1 MSASW
6 RRTFAIIGIV
16 GVLIIT
22 VACIITALN
31 FTGAQGER
39 YSPLTHFIS
48 ELGYVAVSQSAA
60 IFNWGLI
67 IGAPCLGIFL
77 VGLGLSLKGW
87 LRYPFV
93 IISVISGIAGM
104 LVGVFPMDN
113 LDAHGQVAQAF
124 FLTGGVVVAIFSLY
138 ILFSSQ
144 TRYPR
149 WIVLIGIVSVVS
161 FAAFLSIIL
170 PGGRDALAA
179 PDGVRPSVWITV
191 VWEWLILISVLLWI
205 FVVALYF
212 RKPGED

>member
-1 MSASW
+1 MSAS
-6 RRTFAIIGIV
+6 RRQIFATVGII

-22 VACIITALN
+22 AACIITALN
-31 FTGAQGER
+31 FRGVQGEG

-60 IFNWGLI
+60 VFNWGLI

-87 LRYPFV
+87 LRYLFV

-113 LDAHGQVAQAF
+113 LDAHTQVAQAF
-124 FLTGGVVVAIFSLY
+124 FLTGGIVVAIFSLY
-138 ILFSSQ
+138 ILFSGQ

-149 WIVLIGIVSVVS
+149 WIVAIGVLSVVS